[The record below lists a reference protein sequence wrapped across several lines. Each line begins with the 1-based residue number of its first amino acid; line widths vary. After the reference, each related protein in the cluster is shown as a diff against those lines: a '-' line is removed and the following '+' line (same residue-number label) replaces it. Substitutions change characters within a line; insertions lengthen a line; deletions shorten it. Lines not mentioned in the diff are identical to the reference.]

1 MEVCFRIRETKNSAG
16 ETVYKP
22 ERIYIHPNPVNM
34 IAGQKPKEEKWVNIT
49 YGFGCPWYMDFEA
62 AKNRIKEYVEE
73 HKKATEKFFMMDEF
87 NFISKDEVSEQEPV
101 VYNHAF
107 TEIHQILAYLKSKGV
122 SDQYLIQGLEN
133 SIKERYYFVKG
144 GNVYCG

>member
-22 ERIYIHPNPVNM
+22 ERIYIHSICVNM
-34 IAGQKPKEEKWVNIT
+34 AAGQKPKEEKWVNIT
-49 YGFGCPWYMDFEA
+49 KGLGFPWYMDFEA

-73 HKKATEKFFMMDEF
+73 HKKATEIFFMMGEF
-87 NFISKDEVSEQEPV
+87 NFITEDEVSEQEPV
-101 VYNHAF
+101 TYNHAF

-122 SDQYLIQGLEN
+122 NDQYLIQGLEN
-133 SIKERYYFVKG
+133 SIKERYYFAKVRW
-144 GNVYCG
+144 